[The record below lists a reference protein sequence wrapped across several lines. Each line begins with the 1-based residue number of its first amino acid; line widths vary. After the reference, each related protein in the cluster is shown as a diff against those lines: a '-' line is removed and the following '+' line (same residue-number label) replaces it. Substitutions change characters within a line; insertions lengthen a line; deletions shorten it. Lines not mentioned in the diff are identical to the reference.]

1 MENKNIDKFL
11 DYNTSFNKQNST
23 TSSKYF
29 NDFSSL
35 NTYSRR
41 SELNSFS
48 KLNELSSSLD
58 YKSSPLFEQFLKYK
72 DKSSLLSAESD
83 AKQIGNPLKYSF

>member
-23 TSSKYF
+23 ASSKYF

-48 KLNELSSSLD
+48 KLNELSSSLG